1 MSGNEVAGRTIV
13 VLGGTGGIGLA
24 LAKGLRAA
32 GAVVIPSARRR
43 DRIEKALQ
51 ELETPGA
58 PVVPCDSVDEG
69 DVARLRDT
77 VLERYGRVDGLVH
90 AAGVHLRKPA
100 TDTSA
105 DEWRQVVET
114 NLTGAFVAC
123 RAFAEPMIAQRHG
136 RIVTVSSVGA
146 RVALR
151 DAAAYCA
158 SKGGVEQLTKVLAVE
173 WAEYGV
179 TVNALVPGFFI
190 TELNAEILAPGTQ
203 RRRTVDSRIPL
214 GRTGSPE
221 ELAGA
226 VVYLCSDAAR
236 YTTGAAIEVD
246 GGFLAEG
253 I

>member
-1 MSGNEVAGRTIV
+1 MDNDVAGKVIV
-13 VLGGTGGIGLA
+13 LLGGTGGIGLA
-24 LAKGLRAA
+24 LARGLRNA
-32 GAVVIPSARRR
+32 GATVIPSSRRK
-43 DRIEKALQ
+43 DRIEQALL
-51 ELETPGA
+51 ELDNPA
-58 PVVPCDSVDEG
+58 VPAIPCDSTDEA
-69 DVARLRDT
+69 DVTRLRDA
-77 VLERYGRVDGLVH
+77 VLERFGRVDGLVH

-100 TDTSA
+100 RETGVE
-105 DEWRQVVET
+105 EWQQVVES

-123 RAFAEPMIAQRHG
+123 RTFAEPMIAQRDG
-136 RIVTVSSVGA
+136 RIVTVTSVGA

-173 WAEYGV
+173 WAEYGI
-179 TVNALVPGFFI
+179 TVNALAPGFFL
-190 TELNAEILAPGTQ
+190 TELNAEILAPGTE

-214 GRTGSPE
+214 GRTGSPD

-226 VVYLCSDAAR
+226 VVYLCSDGAR
-236 YTTGAAIEVD
+236 YTTGTTIEVD